1 MSEAD
6 DLKAASKEAARLK
19 AAASEVKRQRAL
31 AMRRIDPD
39 IPIYVIAARLGVSH
53 WTVKKWLSGP

>member
-6 DLKAASKEAARLK
+6 DRKTASMEAARLK
-19 AAASEVKRQRAL
+19 AAATEVKRQRAL
-31 AMRRIDPD
+31 AMRRVDPAL
-39 IPIYVIAARLGVSH
+39 PIYVIAARLGVSH